1 VQASLRLASLTGP
14 GISGGLRAVDSG
26 FKKFCPKLQS
36 ASDWTLHPTQ
46 AEQTSFL
53 SMLMADCV
61 GLAARNSDAG
71 LMLRLPLSDSET
83 ARRGAALRLRLSRS
97 LRLDLEGRQRSPNM
111 DAEAKIKVTVNQQ
124 LGAFVQ

>member
-1 VQASLRLASLTGP
+1 
-14 GISGGLRAVDSG
+14 
-26 FKKFCPKLQS
+26 
-36 ASDWTLHPTQ
+36 
-46 AEQTSFL
+46 
-53 SMLMADCV
+53 MLMADCV

-124 LGAFVQ
+124 LGAFVQYGEEPRDGGGAERG